1 MLFPN
6 EGEGMGS
13 VAASARAGWNQQ
25 CAAMFHA
32 SDFVFE
38 NAQFRRID

>member
-1 MLFPN
+1 MLFQTKARYGFGGREWRGPL
-6 EGEGMGS
+6 E
-13 VAASARAGWNQQ
+13 SAVR
-25 CAAMFHA
+25 AMFHA